1 MHACEI
7 ISHKLLPRLQYVGTW
22 MAFFPLPALQL
33 LTATE
38 RSLQEDGTGK
48 ESGKDEI

>member
-1 MHACEI
+1 MEGHG
-7 ISHKLLPRLQYVGTW
+7 V
-22 MAFFPLPALQL
+22 AFFLPALQL

-48 ESGKDEI
+48 ESGKDAI